1 MNEKTVN
8 KNKFFNATFF
18 ITNIVCLLPIALG
31 YILWNKLPEDIP
43 MQYGWDN
50 QVNWTLPKAIAIYT
64 CPVLLCVINTI
75 VQFVI
80 WKFSGL
86 NAGGAESSADTVAA
100 GQENSSI
107 KKRNDKVTLVAVW
120 IIPLMALVINSFIL
134 LKPAGLNLSPDVVI
148 IFISSLVLIIP
159 GNYLPKLKPNPVIGI
174 RAPWI
179 NSNPDVWYKTNRL
192 GGILFVITG
201 LINLPLCFT
210 PIGKIV
216 FASSCGCVVVVLLVY
231 SLVLAKKYGSIKK
244 SA

>member
-8 KNKFFNATFF
+8 KNKFFNVTFF
-18 ITNIVCLLPIALG
+18 ITNIVCLLPIVLG
-31 YILWNKLPEDIP
+31 YILWNKLPEDVP
-43 MQYGWDN
+43 MQYGWNN
-50 QVNWTLPKAIAIYT
+50 QVNWTLPKTIAVYT
-64 CPVLLCVINTI
+64 CPVLLCVINSI

-86 NAGGAESSADTVAA
+86 NVSGTEAVE
-100 GQENSSI
+100 GQENSSF
-107 KKRNDKVTLVAVW
+107 KKGNDKVTLVAVW
-120 IIPLMALVINSFIL
+120 VIPVMALVINSFIL

-179 NSNPDVWYKTNRL
+179 NRNADVWYKTNRL

-231 SLVLAKKYGSIKK
+231 SLILAKKFGSLKK
-244 SA
+244 ADTSI